1 MHTDKTAAFYGHGE
15 YKSTARSAPL
25 NWLEG
30 GLWPLPGLLLQRRR
44 TTAGRFFGCIYNRQ
58 WARLSATPIP
68 CEPRLYPMTTTTD
81 KHHFN
86 AALRHYLD
94 QSPTPFHA
102 VRSMVAQLTAN
113 GFRRLQ
119 ERDDWQL
126 LPGKYFV
133 TRNDSSLIAFVL
145 GQQDLLTS
153 GLRIVGAHTDSPCLK
168 VKPNPENR
176 LKGYL
181 NIGVEVYGGVLL
193 NPWFDRDLSLAG
205 RVTFQTPDNQLQSR
219 LINFQRT
226 IGTIP
231 SLAIHLDR
239 EANNE
244 RKINPQTDIPPLLM
258 QAGDQQTLD
267 ALLTQ
272 QLETEHPGVRIKRI
286 MSHELSFFDTNGA
299 AQSGFNGEFIASAR
313 LDNLLS
319 CYTGITSLLAA
330 DPDLTSMVVC
340 NDHEEVGS
348 TSAEGAQGT
357 LLKDVLQRLLPVATE
372 RQRCIA
378 RSMFI
383 STDNAHG
390 VHPNYAAK
398 HDANHGPLL
407 NGGPVIKV
415 NANQRYA
422 TNSETAAYFAA
433 LCEQVQVPC
442 QTFVTRTDM
451 ACGSTIG
458 PLTAKEIGIR
468 TLDVGVPTFAMHSIR
483 ELAGSDDA
491 HYLHRVLCRF
501 FQDGGELGVSQPQ
514 AS

>member
-1 MHTDKTAAFYGHGE
+1 MHKEMHKEMHKDAFN
-15 YKSTARSAPL
+15 SA
-25 NWLEG
+25 
-30 GLWPLPGLLLQRRR
+30 LL
-44 TTAGRFFGCIYNRQ
+44 T
-58 WARLSATPIP
+58 
-68 CEPRLYPMTTTTD
+68 
-81 KHHFN
+81 
-86 AALRHYLD
+86 YLD

-102 VRSMVAQLTAN
+102 VSSMIDILQSK
-113 GFRRLQ
+113 GFTQLQ
-119 ERDDWQL
+119 ERDEWQL
-126 LPGKYFV
+126 QPGKYMV

-145 GQQDLLTS
+145 GNKDPVNT

-168 VKPNPENR
+168 VKPKPENF
-176 LKGYL
+176 LNGYL

-205 RVTFQTPDNQLQSR
+205 RVTYQATNDKLVSVN
-219 LINFQRT
+219 INFKRS

-239 EANNE
+239 EANSE

-258 QAGDQQTLD
+258 QAGDEQTLNDLLINQINAEHYD
-267 ALLTQ
+267 AK
-272 QLETEHPGVRIKRI
+272 VKRVL
-286 MSHELSFFDTNGA
+286 SYELSFFDTQGA
-299 AQSGFNGEFIASAR
+299 ALSGFNGEFIASAR

-319 CYTGITSLLAA
+319 CYTGIQSLLKADENLTSL
-330 DPDLTSMVVC
+330 VVC

-357 LLKDVLQRLLPVATE
+357 FLKDILARILPATVD
-372 RQRCIA
+372 RQRAIN
-378 RSMFI
+378 RSLLI

-390 VHPNYAAK
+390 VHPNYPSK
-398 HDANHGPLL
+398 HDANHGPIL
-407 NGGPVIKV
+407 NQGPVIKV

-422 TNSETAAYFAA
+422 TNSVTAAYFTA
-433 LCEQVQVPC
+433 LCDRLNVPH

-458 PLTAKEIGIR
+458 PLTAKELGIK

-491 HYLHRVLCRF
+491 HHLYQVLIGF
-501 FQDGGELGVSQPQ
+501 FGDAGDLGVTST
-514 AS
+514 